1 MTSGTDKIHDLFRST
16 VSLVQSSSSDN
27 YIADEQRLKLYGF
40 YKRCIDGKLSESDT
54 PEPAIW
60 NVVAYRKR
68 NAWKKCD
75 NLELNEAMERYIE
88 LVAGFNN
95 TTGYEC
101 KRLLNGFLSQ
111 RTNDANIDKF
121 GSAGDQKPSLTVPK
135 AKVKMIE
142 RLTGIKPF
150 TPRGELDISY
160 SDLSHALFQGLKP
173 NLPFLE
179 APMRA
184 TIRLENEIA
193 QAWNGSSSSKSHVVT
208 GLSVR
213 SLVDLYLLSKSY
225 PRGSEIIVVPPI
237 GIEGMM
243 DVIQFHG
250 IKIVPIDIAPYE
262 KDPLIHVDVDKVK
275 EQLNQNTV
283 AVLVVHPFGLIC
295 MDDDEM
301 KSLQQIVNEHHRNI
315 EIWED
320 CAECYAGKEEYT
332 GSEFADVHFF
342 SFGTIKT
349 STALGGGICI
359 LQNESSKSISDQ
371 MKRILH
377 TIHGQQTRKEYRMKV
392 IKAFLLHLLSRNPCV
407 LGVLVHLL
415 AMFGIDYDYL
425 VTSSVKGFPAKIS
438 KDSNM
443 SEMERK
449 QNRAEMLVQKLR
461 KCPTPALLSLLNR
474 RLRQSSAT
482 SIVAGRRVRCQKM
495 DDLLRQHLPLVHMPK
510 GKEFSQHLYWLFPFM
525 TSNPSDIC
533 KSMSKYGYDVPNGTS
548 QLRCVT
554 SFIFDS
560 ERCAGSCPNTEQ
572 MISQI
577 LYLPIASIDMSQS
590 TMCQIVSFLKKSV
603 TFANE
608 DEVLKSPPRKRSV
621 VLVVLLSSVAVLFQ
635 VQPSP
640 SALIVW
646 VLKLFHQFL
655 PIGIACFCVVLVVLH
670 MLRITMGR
678 YYINCSKAFSRYN
691 SIMVQNVENDGLK
704 AAKIILD
711 GSGAT
716 IADHTKIHDQAFDLN
731 KHDSLRLPNVLCN
744 EQFDERRAL
753 LTGSTG
759 FIGSLL
765 LRDLLMYRER
775 LSIKGGVVLIIRPK
789 GNQSGNDRG
798 RVLLAREMYSF
809 LTDKEK
815 NRLVTV
821 IEGNVSH
828 PRIGMS
834 GHEYRRVCNDLNIS
848 HVINSAACVNFTEP
862 LERAAESNITSALQL
877 QALAKSI
884 KSRAKYVYL
893 STAFVHGSHIGS
905 QGSPLP
911 QSLFNFKKYD
921 PLGLYQS
928 MMDTQSYASAAM
940 NDLGFPNTYTFSKS
954 ICEHLLMRDKGVRT
968 IIIRPCIVG
977 PAVQEPFEG
986 WAGDKPSTLV
996 AGACLYLKNPFNLWS
1011 FRKER
1016 AAVIPVDVVCRFII
1030 AKAFLDHEDDQGSFS
1045 GDASSNGISSTDS
1058 SKSTE
1063 ESVLSSE
1070 ESYVF
1075 AKDSGTIND
1084 QVIYQ
1089 HEVEAFE
1096 RHEGRIYTA
1105 AWDSSSPLHTGF
1117 QWYNFACAIVQLG
1130 CAKGHVDK
1138 SIAYFVLLVSFHI
1151 FLSLDLTL
1159 ESFCKMHRIL
1169 VHWPLLG
1176 IKEFCTCL
1184 GLKPRLL
1191 RDLEKL
1197 MPFVDLPLLFFPF
1210 TSVTFCFRSELNAP
1224 HDFNAERYMF
1234 SAILAAERFVDKL
1247 NQRSSKIIDKRSPY
1261 HSDNCAIIAGK
1272 KSKKPISDLL
1282 WCLTQPNGN
1291 YAIRLVGWIVVKL
1304 LRAIA
1309 TEVTIDMDSFTK
1321 VIHAV
1326 EECRSKDSNGK
1337 ENARKVFIILA
1348 PTHRSYLDFILLSF
1362 ITFAFPEIG
1371 ISIPNIAAADDFS
1384 RVPILGPLTRLAGA
1398 FFVRRGRGVADPAL
1412 ESKVSSL
1419 KHKHTD
1425 KHPTCIEVFL
1435 EGGRSRDRRF
1445 VHPKTGFLKCLANT
1459 KGDHVIVPITINY
1472 EALPEQSCLA
1482 EEADG
1487 NRKNELSIARLV
1499 SWIKVCKSSLVFL
1512 ISS

>member
-1 MTSGTDKIHDLFRST
+1 MTSGTDKIHDLFRSA
-16 VSLVQSSSSDN
+16 VSLVQSSSSDD
-27 YIADEQRLKLYGF
+27 YISDEGKLKLYGL
-40 YKRCIDGKLSESDT
+40 YKRCKDGKLSASGT
-54 PEPAIW
+54 PEPAMW

-68 NAWKKCD
+68 NAWRKCD
-75 NLELNEAMERYIE
+75 NLELDEAMERYIE
-88 LVAGFNN
+88 VVAGFDNP
-95 TTGYEC
+95 TGYEC

-111 RTNDANIDKF
+111 STNDGNIDKF
-121 GSAGDQKPSLTVPK
+121 GSAGDQKPSLAVPK

-150 TPRGELDISY
+150 IPRGELDISY

-193 QAWNGSSSSKSHVVT
+193 QAWNGPSSSKSNVVT

-250 IKIVPIDIAPYE
+250 IKIVPIDIAAYE

-275 EQLNQNTV
+275 ERLNKNTV

-295 MDDDEM
+295 MDDEEM
-301 KSLQQIVNEHHRNI
+301 KSLHQIVNEHQSDKNI

-320 CAECYAGKEEYT
+320 CAECYAGKGGYK
-332 GSEFADVHFF
+332 GSESADVHFF

-349 STALGGGICI
+349 STALGGGICV
-359 LQNESSKSISDQ
+359 LQNESSKSVSEQ

-377 TIHGQQTRKEYRMKV
+377 TIHGQQTRKEFLMK
-392 IKAFLLHLLSRNPCV
+392 IFKIFLLHLLSRHHCV

-415 AMFGIDYDYL
+415 AIFGIDYDYL

-438 KDSNM
+438 KVSNM

-449 QNRAEMLVQKLR
+449 QSRAEMLVQKLR

-495 DDLLRQHLPLVHMPK
+495 NELLRQHLPLVHMPK
-510 GKEFSQHLYWLFPFM
+510 GKESSQHLYWLFPFT
-525 TSNPSDIC
+525 TSNPTDIC
-533 KSMSKYGYDVPNGTS
+533 KSMSKFGYDVPNGTS

-560 ERCAGSCPNTEQ
+560 ERCAGSCPNTER
-572 MISQI
+572 MMSQI
-577 LYLPIASIDMSQS
+577 LYLPIASMDMSQS
-590 TMCQIVSFLKKSV
+590 DMCRITSFLKKSV
-603 TFANE
+603 TLANE
-608 DEVLKSPPRKRSV
+608 DQVQKSSPRRRSV
-621 VLVVLLSSVAVLFQ
+621 VLVALLISMAFLFQ
-635 VQPSP
+635 VSPSP
-640 SALIVW
+640 SALVAW
-646 VLKLFHQFL
+646 VPKLFGQVL
-655 PIGIACFCVVLVVLH
+655 LIGIACSCIVLVVLH
-670 MLRITMGR
+670 LLRITMGR
-678 YYINCSKAFSRYN
+678 YYINCSKAFARYN
-691 SIMVQNVENDGLK
+691 SIMVQNVKNDGPE
-704 AAKIILD
+704 AAKCILD
-711 GSGAT
+711 DSGAT
-716 IADHTKIHDQAFDLN
+716 IIDHTKIHDQAYDLN
-731 KHDSLRLPNVLCN
+731 KHDSTRVPNVLCN

-765 LRDLLMYRER
+765 LRELLMYRER
-775 LSIKGGVVLIIRPK
+775 LSIKGGVVLVIRPK
-789 GNQSGNDRG
+789 RNQSGNDRA
-798 RVLLAREMYSF
+798 RALLANKMFSF
-809 LTDKEK
+809 LTEKEK
-815 NRLVTV
+815 DRLVTV
-821 IEGNVSH
+821 IEGDVSH

-834 GHEYRRVCNDLNIS
+834 GHDYRRVCNDLNIS

-862 LERAAESNITSALQL
+862 LETAAESNITSALQL
-877 QALAKSI
+877 QALTKHI

-893 STAFVHGSHIGS
+893 STAFVHGSHAGS
-905 QGSPLP
+905 QESPLP
-911 QSLFNFKKYD
+911 QSLFNFGKYD

-1030 AKAFLDHEDDQGSFS
+1030 AKAFLDDEDDQGSFS
-1045 GDASSNGISSTDS
+1045 GDEGSNGISSTDS
-1058 SKSTE
+1058 TKSTE
-1063 ESVLSSE
+1063 ESVYSSE

-1075 AKDSGTIND
+1075 PKDSGTTND
-1084 QVIYQ
+1084 QDSYQ
-1089 HEVEAFE
+1089 REEEAFE

-1105 AWDSSSPLHTGF
+1105 AWDSSSPSHTSF

-1138 SIAYFVLLVSFHI
+1138 SVAYFVLLVSFHI

-1176 IKEFCTCL
+1176 IKEFCNFL

-1210 TSVTFCFRSELNAP
+1210 TSVTFCFQSELIAP
-1224 HDFNAERYMF
+1224 LDFNAERYMF
-1234 SAILAAERFVDKL
+1234 SSILAAERFVDKL
-1247 NQRSSKIIDKRSPY
+1247 NQRSSKIIDDGPPY
-1261 HSDNCAIIAGK
+1261 HSDNFAIIAGK

-1291 YAIRLVGWIVVKL
+1291 YAIRLVGWIVIKL

-1326 EECRSKDSNGK
+1326 EECRSNDSNGK
-1337 ENARKVFIILA
+1337 EHARKVFIILA

-1425 KHPTCIEVFL
+1425 KNPTCIEVFL
-1435 EGGRSRDRRF
+1435 EGRRSRDRRF
-1445 VHPKTGFLKCLANT
+1445 VHPKTGFLKCLAST

-1487 NRKNELSIARLV
+1487 NRKNELSIARLL
-1499 SWIKVCKSSLVFL
+1499 SWIKVCKSSLVF
-1512 ISS
+1512 